1 MNDFSTVSIDTEI
14 RNKLKIEAVKEE
26 TNIKDLIK
34 KIVDEYFIKK
44 DSDINKF

>member
-14 RNKLKIEAVKEE
+14 RDKLKIEAVKEAMS
-26 TNIKDLIK
+26 IKDLIK

-44 DSDINKF
+44 EDDSNRF